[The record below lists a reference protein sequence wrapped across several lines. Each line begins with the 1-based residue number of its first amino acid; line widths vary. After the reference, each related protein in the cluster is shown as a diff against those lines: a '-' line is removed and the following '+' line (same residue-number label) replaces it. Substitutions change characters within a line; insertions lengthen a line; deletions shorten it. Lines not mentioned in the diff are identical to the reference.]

1 MLSTWRILL
10 DSRKQEIETKKVISF
25 LQETKLNFQQLANMI
40 MIIIPLQLENGMR
53 TEDAIKKLNEILFQ
67 IKSTYKDANEI
78 ISKHKKW
85 SRINRKIDWTNQE
98 ASLTKHYTMMISL
111 ITNAHKKFTTNVIS
125 PSLNEL
131 RPPLNNK
138 WLNEKAHLIQ
148 YVNFSRLNLLDFPEQ
163 TPETI
168 KQLTNEWR
176 RLLKKFHPDLNIGQ
190 EDEANSIT
198 TELNRLY
205 VKAKKQINNPD
216 KLLPDFCLTPYKQKN
231 LTTATFTKNSS
242 FSTDE
247 EMTAL
252 KETQRKNAE
261 TICLLQV
268 KQQELQREFNAQRN
282 AIAQIQQEIAHSN
295 KKNC

>member
-176 RLLKKFHPDLNIGQ
+176 RLLKKI
-190 EDEANSIT
+190 
-198 TELNRLY
+198 
-205 VKAKKQINNPD
+205 
-216 KLLPDFCLTPYKQKN
+216 
-231 LTTATFTKNSS
+231 SS
-242 FSTDE
+242 RSKYRT
-247 EMTAL
+247 
-252 KETQRKNAE
+252 R
-261 TICLLQV
+261 
-268 KQQELQREFNAQRN
+268 R
-282 AIAQIQQEIAHSN
+282 
-295 KKNC
+295 